1 MFRRKKRTGDLN
13 APASGSPDQAVE
25 EVEAALRQPLDTP
38 VTPRQEP
45 VRVPATPIVQPSS
58 YFGASAMSLNRA
70 EPPKTDAQ
78 RRPAEPVAPRRLGS
92 GLTVSP
98 GKPEPQPEG
107 KRLIVGRD
115 INMSGTI
122 AACDLLHVEGRMEA
136 TLVDGKLIEIAESG
150 VFIGKATVDIAEIA
164 GQFDGELT
172 VRDRL
177 ILRASGKVSGM
188 IRYARLEIEL
198 GGEVTGTLIAGI
210 QPEGQS
216 ILPLVVATNVSV
228 G

>member
-13 APASGSPDQAVE
+13 APASGNPDQAVE
-25 EVEAALRQPLDTP
+25 DIESALRMPLEPPAASQP
-38 VTPRQEP
+38 EP
-45 VRVPATPIVQPSS
+45 VRVPATPIAQPFS
-58 YFGASAMSLNRA
+58 YGAAPMSLNRA
-70 EPPKTDAQ
+70 EPPKQDV

-136 TLVDGKLIEIAESG
+136 TLIDGKLIEIADCG
-150 VFIGKATVDIAEIA
+150 VFIGKATVDVAEIA
-164 GQFDGELT
+164 GHFDGELT
-172 VRDRL
+172 VREKL
-177 ILRASGKVSGM
+177 ILRASGKANGV
-188 IRYARLEIEL
+188 IRYAKLEIEL
-198 GGEVTGTLIAGI
+198 GGEVTGTLISGVE
-210 QPEGQS
+210 PVVQS
-216 ILPLVVATNVSV
+216 SLPLDAGTTVSIS
-228 G
+228 